1 MARPGT
7 ELPRWNLPMGG
18 VTHVA
23 LFTWKPGTTDEQI
36 QALTDALSALPGL
49 IADIRSYRLGS
60 DAGVVEGNDSF
71 AMVAEFDDLDAY
83 ERYAADPRHRQV
95 IEQVLRPILATRH
108 AVQLVE
114 PEYTGRRTGADREEP
129 AMSSGPGAAAT
140 GPPPCA
146 GGRFAR
152 TSRSDMDVGASKRDG
167 TVDIGH
173 GGGGLDGR
181 NRIGEV
187 HRGGHAGRAGG
198 RRRRRRPS
206 GP

>member
-1 MARPGT
+1 
-7 ELPRWNLPMGG
+7 MGG

-114 PEYTGRRTGADREEP
+114 PE
-129 AMSSGPGAAAT
+129 
-140 GPPPCA
+140 
-146 GGRFAR
+146 
-152 TSRSDMDVGASKRDG
+152 
-167 TVDIGH
+167 
-173 GGGGLDGR
+173 
-181 NRIGEV
+181 
-187 HRGGHAGRAGG
+187 
-198 RRRRRRPS
+198 
-206 GP
+206 